1 MNSEMN
7 SKVVYILKIFSLVVL
22 LRFLFVCLFVFNL
35 GFLQLPKPY
44 ILYNSFLVFLS
55 KKTSSHTKI

>member
-44 ILYNSFLVFLS
+44 IL
-55 KKTSSHTKI
+55 